1 MLCVLIIPDKGGIAI
16 ILIEGVLIRMSIW
29 LASVVPYEVP
39 GLELMLIEQS
49 ARRAM
54 INAGAWF
61 APGDT
66 LI

>member
-1 MLCVLIIPDKGGIAI
+1 
-16 ILIEGVLIRMSIW
+16 MSIW

-61 APGDT
+61 ALGDT